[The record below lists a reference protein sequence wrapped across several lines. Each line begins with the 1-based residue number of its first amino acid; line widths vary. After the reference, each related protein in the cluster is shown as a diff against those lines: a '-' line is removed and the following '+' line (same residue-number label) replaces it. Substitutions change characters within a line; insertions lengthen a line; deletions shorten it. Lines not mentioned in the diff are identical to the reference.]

1 MNQIAFYFNDFYTDL
16 ELYPNE
22 FTFISNFISKFAPF
36 QHSFINMQAIL
47 QWAFKKFSCFP
58 NSEPSPPPKEVDF
71 VDIMV
76 DHIKKIH
83 I

>member
-22 FTFISNFISKFAPF
+22 FTFISNFISEFAPF

-47 QWAFKKFSCFP
+47 QWAF
-58 NSEPSPPPKEVDF
+58 
-71 VDIMV
+71 
-76 DHIKKIH
+76 
-83 I
+83 